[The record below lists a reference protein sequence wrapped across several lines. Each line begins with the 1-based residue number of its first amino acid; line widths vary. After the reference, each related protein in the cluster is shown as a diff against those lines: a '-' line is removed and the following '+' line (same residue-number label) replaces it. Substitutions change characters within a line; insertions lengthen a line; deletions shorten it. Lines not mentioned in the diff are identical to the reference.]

1 MERVVSHYTVSRT
14 GWLVPV
20 YVADS
25 SAAAAIVTELDKAV
39 ESTAVLKKRKVDLE
53 AANNACGPADDAP

>member
-25 SAAAAIVTELDKAV
+25 SAAAEIVKELDKAV
-39 ESTAVLKKRKVDLE
+39 ESTEVLK
-53 AANNACGPADDAP
+53 